1 MHAVGTVDVGTV
13 DRSRIT
19 MKIRTP
25 SDDEVA
31 RCLQTMAHSQVLAG
45 TYVRTMVTWL
55 AANCFLRMQLQS
67 GSE

>member
-25 SDDEVA
+25 SDDEIA
-31 RCLQTMAHSQVLAG
+31 RCLQTMAHSRVLVG
-45 TYVRTMVTWL
+45 TMVTWL
-55 AANCFLRMQLQS
+55 AANCFLRLQLQS